1 MLKKIF
7 VCIITITTILTAF
20 KIVKCDAIRRSLNLN
35 EVLKPNEVLS
45 WRVEINEK
53 HFDVLIDRAYKT
65 VTVKGYVDDFYEMY
79 LVKRHFDLRS
89 PSNYKIIYKI
99 DIVDA
104 SRNEMEFAD

>member
-7 VCIITITTILTAF
+7 ICIITIMTILTAF
-20 KIVKCDAIRRSLNLN
+20 KIIECNAIRRSLNLN
-35 EVLKPNEVLS
+35 EVMKPNEVLS
-45 WRVEINEK
+45 WRIEINEK
-53 HFDVLIDRAYKT
+53 YFNVLVDRADKT

-104 SRNEMEFAD
+104 SRNEMDFAD